1 MKKLIPMA
9 ICYDFDGT
17 VSPGNMQEYGLMKAL
32 KQESASAFWKESN
45 DLAYANE
52 ADEIAA
58 YMHLILAKLKEKKI
72 RPTRAAFQ
80 KFGSDI
86 KLYAGVAGWFKRINA
101 YALSKGVLLKHYIIS
116 SGLKEMVEGMP
127 IAKEFEAIFAST
139 YMYNLKGEAFWPA
152 MVLNYTSK
160 TQFIFR
166 INKGC
171 EDLRDNKTINRYIS
185 RNERPM
191 PFENMIYIG
200 DGETDIPC
208 MKMVKMEGGH
218 SIAVY
223 DARKEKPSKIDRLV
237 ADNRVNAVKAADY
250 RAGRPLEKYIHSVID
265 KVVADDTLKA
275 QGVNEK

>member
-17 VSPGNMQEYGLMKAL
+17 LSPGNMQEYGFMKAL
-32 KQESASAFWKESN
+32 KQKSAVAFWKESN

-58 YMHLILAKLKEKKI
+58 YMHLMLAKLKEKKI

-86 KLYAGVAGWFKRINA
+86 KLYAGVAGWFKRINS
-101 YALSKGVLLKHYIIS
+101 YAFSKGILLKHYIIS

-171 EDLRDNKTINRYIS
+171 EDLRDNKTINRYIP
-185 RNERPM
+185 RNERAM

-223 DARKEKPSKIDRLV
+223 DARKEKPAKIDRLV
-237 ADNRVNAVKAADY
+237 ADSRVNAVKAADY
-250 RAGRPLEKYIHSVID
+250 RPGRPLEKYVQSVID
-265 KVVADDTLKA
+265 KVAASYALKE
-275 QGVNEK
+275 QEIK

>member
-1 MKKLIPMA
+1 MKTLIPMA

-17 VSPGNMQEYGLMKAL
+17 LSPGNMQEYGFMKAL
-32 KQESASAFWKESN
+32 KQDSAQAFWKESN
-45 DLAYANE
+45 GLAYANE

-58 YMHLILAKLKEKKI
+58 YMYLMLAKLKEKKI

-86 KLYAGVAGWFKRINA
+86 KLYAGVSGWFKRINA
-101 YALSKGVLLKHYIIS
+101 YAHSKGILLKHYIIS

-127 IAKEFEAIFAST
+127 IAKEFQNIFAST
-139 YMYNLKGEAFWPA
+139 FMYNLKGEAYWPA
-152 MVLNYTSK
+152 MILNYTSK

-171 EDLRDNKTINRYIS
+171 EDLRDNKTINKFIP
-185 RNERPM
+185 RNERSM

-208 MKMVKMEGGH
+208 MKMVKMEGGY
-218 SIAVY
+218 SVAVY
-223 DARKEKPSKIDRLV
+223 DTKKEKPAKIDRLV
-237 ADNRVNAVKAADY
+237 ADNRVNAVKPADY
-250 RAGRPLEKYIHSVID
+250 RAGKPLEKYIQSIID
-265 KVVADDTLKA
+265 KIAATYVVKDQEVK
-275 QGVNEK
+275 